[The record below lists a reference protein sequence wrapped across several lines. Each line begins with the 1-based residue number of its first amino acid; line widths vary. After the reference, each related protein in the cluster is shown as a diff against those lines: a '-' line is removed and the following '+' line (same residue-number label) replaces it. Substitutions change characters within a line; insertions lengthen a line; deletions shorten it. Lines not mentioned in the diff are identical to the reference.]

1 VPANTAGTFDFA
13 SVRPAIFFFLPKR
26 ALPYIINSI
35 ALKGGLTM
43 IALPKGRSLNLSH
56 ELLQGAIDV
65 HVHPGPHLFSSPRRV
80 DPFQAAQQAREAGM
94 RAIVLLDVFEM
105 SNGTAWLVNKVVPDF
120 ETYGGLIMNTV
131 YGGMNPRAVK
141 TALYYG
147 DGAKYISFGAHSTY
161 FQAAKEGRVVDGKFT
176 QLSEL
181 YPKFKTEEL
190 DRCIRIPI
198 DQDPGPELDEILQLI
213 ADHPHVY
220 LDTGHVSVAEAGRL
234 IDLKDRYGYEKIIV
248 SSSVTK
254 IATTEELKAMAS
266 KGAFIEY
273 TLAAYTAPA
282 LIPLTHYYVE
292 KEYISIDEGMS
303 EAAAGGL
310 PYIAAQ
316 MQELGAENCVMSTD
330 FGRYALSTP
339 LEGLRQFIA
348 CLLDLGISAEDIRT
362 MVKTNPEKLLGLE
375 PKD

>member
-1 VPANTAGTFDFA
+1 MIELPAGRTLELTYQ
-13 SVRPAIFFFLPKR
+13 L
-26 ALPYIINSI
+26 
-35 ALKGGLTM
+35 LK
-43 IALPKGRSLNLSH
+43 
-56 ELLQGAIDV
+56 GAIDI

-80 DPFQAAQQAREAGM
+80 DPFEAATQARDAGM

-105 SNGTAWLVNKVVPDF
+105 SNGTAWLVNRAVPDF
-120 ETYGGLIMNTV
+120 KVYGGLILNTV

-161 FQAAKEGRVVDGKFT
+161 YQAAKEGRIIKGTFVP
-176 QLSEL
+176 LSEL

-190 DRCIRIPI
+190 DRCIRIPL
-198 DQDPGPELDEILQLI
+198 DAGPGPELDEILRLI

-220 LDTGHVSVAEAGRL
+220 LDTGHVSVAEAMRL
-234 IDLKDRYGYEKIIV
+234 IDLKEKYGYQKIIV

-254 IATTEELKAMAS
+254 IATVEQLKEMAA

-273 TLAAYTAPA
+273 TFGAYTAA
-282 LIPLTHYYVE
+282 TLIPLTHYYVE

-303 EAAAGGL
+303 EHAQGGL
-310 PYIAAQ
+310 PEVARQIRQIGPQHCIMA
-316 MQELGAENCVMSTD
+316 TD
-330 FGRYALSTP
+330 FGRYGLSTP
-339 LEGLRQFIA
+339 VEGLRQFIA
-348 CLLDLGISAEDIRT
+348 CLLDLGIPPDDIRM

-375 PKD
+375 PEE